1 MAWMMPPTSLL
12 VGKSAEG
19 ERRKPQLVGF
29 ITGPLKVN
37 PDEYIYIIRIIS
49 NVQSHRSTRNVQSML
64 IPITFLKTSTCIG
77 TAANGMVLFQRI

>member
-1 MAWMMPPTSLL
+1 MDDATNQSSG
-12 VGKSAEG
+12 GKIC
-19 ERRKPQLVGF
+19 RRGKKEATISRF

-37 PDEYIYIIRIIS
+37 PDGYIYIIRIIS

-77 TAANGMVLFQRI
+77 TTANGMVLFQRI